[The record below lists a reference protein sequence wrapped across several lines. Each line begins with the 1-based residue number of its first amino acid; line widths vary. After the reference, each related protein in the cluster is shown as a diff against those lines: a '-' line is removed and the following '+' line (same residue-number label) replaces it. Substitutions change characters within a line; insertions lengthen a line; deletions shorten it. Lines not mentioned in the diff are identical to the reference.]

1 MTLAIARSAGETAP
15 LIFTAL
21 FSNFW
26 PKGIFEPIA
35 TLSVLV
41 YNFATVP
48 FKPQQ
53 ELAWAA
59 ALILVLLVLATSI
72 AARWATRQKK

>member
-1 MTLAIARSAGETAP
+1 
-15 LIFTAL
+15 

-41 YNFATVP
+41 YNYAIVP

-53 ELAWAA
+53 ELAWTGS
-59 ALILVLLVLATSI
+59 LILVLLVLITSVAT
-72 AARWATRQKK
+72 RWATRQKIY